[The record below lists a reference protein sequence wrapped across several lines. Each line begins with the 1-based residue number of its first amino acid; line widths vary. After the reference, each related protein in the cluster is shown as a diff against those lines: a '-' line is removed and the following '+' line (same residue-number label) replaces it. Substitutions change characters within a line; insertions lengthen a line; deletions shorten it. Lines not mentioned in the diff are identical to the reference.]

1 MDYQVEDISP
11 VKKEIKI
18 EVPAEEVNAALAA
31 TTALYRKDVDIKG
44 FRKGK
49 VPSSVIEGKFKKQI
63 TNEATT
69 ELVNLHIN
77 QVLSEIKANPLSR
90 IDVDAGQL
98 ERGEDF
104 KYSINFEV
112 APEFELPEYTGIKI
126 EEEEV
131 EVNPD
136 EVQLVIDRIR
146 NNLAELVLVEEERTP
161 VDGDVVVIDF
171 EAFKDDKPVE
181 GVKADNFQMTLGEGN
196 ALAAFEDLVKKLN
209 PGSTDEAEITL
220 PDDFLNKELAGQNV
234 LMKVTLHS
242 IKEKKLPEVDDEL
255 AQKAG
260 GFESVDKLKEVIEK
274 SYIGSRK
281 QLNKSVA
288 QKKALDELKEKVD
301 YELPPSMV
309 QGQIEQKIAE
319 LKNSVEKKGKSF
331 DSIGKTHEELQEEFR
346 SQAED
351 MVKSQLF
358 LLAIAQ
364 KEEITVEQQ
373 EMDAYIRNLAQSNN
387 QDYEK
392 VKSFYEENNLMF
404 ALRDSLLADKA
415 MEFIYE
421 KAEVTMTPAAPQES
435 ETSKD
440 DK

>member
-1 MDYQVEDISP
+1 MDYKVEDISP
-11 VKKEIKI
+11 VKKEIKF
-18 EVPAEEVNAALAA
+18 EVPAEEVNAALSA
-31 TTALYRKDVDIKG
+31 TTALYRKDADIKG

-112 APEFELPEYTGIKI
+112 APEFELPEYNGIKI

-146 NNLAELVLVEEERTP
+146 NNLAELVLIEEERTP
-161 VDGDVVVIDF
+161 VDGDIVVIDF
-171 EAFKDDKPVE
+171 EAFRDDKPVE

-196 ALAAFEDLVKKLN
+196 ALAAFEDLVKKLT

-260 GFESVDKLKEVIEK
+260 GFESVDKLKEVIEN

-288 QKKALDELKEKVD
+288 QKKALDELKENVD

-319 LKNSVEKKGKSF
+319 LKNNVEKKGKSF
-331 DSIGKTHEELQEEFR
+331 DSIGKTHEELQEEFK

-364 KEEITVEQQ
+364 KEELTVEQQ

-392 VKSFYEENNLMF
+392 VKNFYEENNLMF

-421 KAEVTMTPAAPQES
+421 KAEVTMIPAAPKE
-435 ETSKD
+435 
-440 DK
+440 

>member
-1 MDYQVEDISP
+1 MDYKVEDISP

-18 EVPAEEVNAALAA
+18 EVPAEEVNAALSA

-63 TNEATT
+63 TGEATT

-77 QVLSEIKANPLSR
+77 QVLSEINVNPLSR

-126 EEEEV
+126 EEEDV

-146 NNLAELVLVEEERTP
+146 NNLAEMVLIEEDRTP
-161 VDGDVVVIDF
+161 VDGDVVIIDF

-196 ALAAFEDLVKKLN
+196 ALAAFEDLVKKLT

-319 LKNSVEKKGKSF
+319 LKNNMEKKGKSF
-331 DSIGKTHEELQEEFR
+331 DSIGKTREELQEEFR

-358 LLAIAQ
+358 LLAIAK
-364 KEEITVEQQ
+364 KEELSVEQQ
-373 EMDAYIRNLAQSNN
+373 EMDAYIRNLAQSNG

-392 VKSFYEENNLMF
+392 VKNFYEENNLMF

-415 MEFIYE
+415 MEFIYG
-421 KAEVTMTPAAPQES
+421 KAEVTMIPAAPKES
-435 ETSKD
+435 EPSKD